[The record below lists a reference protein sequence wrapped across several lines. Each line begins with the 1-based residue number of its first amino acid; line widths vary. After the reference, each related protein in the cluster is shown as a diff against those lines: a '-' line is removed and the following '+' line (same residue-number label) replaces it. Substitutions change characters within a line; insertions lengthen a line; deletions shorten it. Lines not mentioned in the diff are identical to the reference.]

1 MGVPKVIG
9 ALETPPGWGGGWEP
23 LPQEEAGPPSS
34 WGHENGWAVVAWE
47 RMEELAVDSVW
58 HWLFSCQAGDGERGR
73 WEVQPCQ
80 VQDLAPV
87 WGQPQP
93 QLSWGNGWAGSSPAE
108 ND

>member
-47 RMEELAVDSVW
+47 RMEELAVDSVR